1 MILYV
6 QVCLFIFSVL
16 SVHLCA
22 TLFTTMLYQ
31 PSAKFFLF
39 FLETLGAGST
49 EGDSLFP
56 HVYMVGR
63 MVCPLIATDFNSRTH
78 CCLKH
83 NPTLLFSS
91 EIIFPVTSKSFLDS

>member
-56 HVYMVGR
+56 HV
-63 MVCPLIATDFNSRTH
+63 
-78 CCLKH
+78 
-83 NPTLLFSS
+83 
-91 EIIFPVTSKSFLDS
+91 